1 MYPSGSAPRRDSEC
15 LFHESLPSNASEKLS
30 ITLRGIILDSVEI
43 DGYGKCVCVCLF
55 IHVYLLRPT
64 KTSDQA
70 RLPAE
75 LKHINKRRKRN

>member
-43 DGYGKCVCVCLF
+43 DGYGKCVYMYVSF
-55 IHVYLLRPT
+55 HVYVYR
-64 KTSDQA
+64 S
-70 RLPAE
+70 
-75 LKHINKRRKRN
+75 

>member
-1 MYPSGSAPRRDSEC
+1 MCPSGSAPRRDSEFN
-15 LFHESLPSNASEKLS
+15 LSNASEKLS

-43 DGYGKCVCVCLF
+43 DGYGKYISPLSRGAGVS
-55 IHVYLLRPT
+55 LRPT